1 MRTLLKL
8 IVIACL
14 PILITSCDRVRGNK
28 KVTIEQRSIAAAE
41 KLNVNGSMDVI
52 ITQGDSPSLSVE
64 AEENLQQYIIT
75 EVRNNTLDIRFKNG
89 TSVRAYKPIRIKVTL
104 PLITSIALNGSGSV
118 ISNNKFTGAAATHLN
133 VSGSGD
139 IRLTVNTPLVEAD
152 VTGSGDVFVE
162 GETQQVNIHLSGSG
176 DVNTEK
182 LMAENAKVSLVG
194 SGDIKVFADVEL
206 KADVSGSGD
215 VRYKGNA
222 AVNSNVHGSGSV
234 RKIN

>member
-1 MRTLLKL
+1 
-8 IVIACL
+8 
-14 PILITSCDRVRGNK
+14 
-28 KVTIEQRSIAAAE
+28 
-41 KLNVNGSMDVI
+41 
-52 ITQGDSPSLSVE
+52 
-64 AEENLQQYIIT
+64 
-75 EVRNNTLDIRFKNG
+75 
-89 TSVRAYKPIRIKVTL
+89 
-104 PLITSIALNGSGSV
+104 
-118 ISNNKFTGAAATHLN
+118 
-133 VSGSGD
+133 
-139 IRLTVNTPLVEAD
+139 
-152 VTGSGDVFVE
+152 DVFVE